1 MPFVNFHTHKTN
13 NSDSNV
19 ITVQSLGLD
28 EVELINENGF
38 YTIGIHPWKA
48 DSHDIS
54 YQIDSLKKLL
64 EGTSVIGVG
73 EVGLDKLRGPS
84 IEVQRRIFIQQVDI
98 AYSLKKPIIIHCI
111 KAWDELLAVKK
122 NYDNSIP
129 WAIHGFNGSEQLA
142 RQLIDSGFYL
152 SIGSSILSEN
162 SKTSKSLG
170 SIPTNRL
177 FLETDT
183 KEISI
188 EVLYL
193 RASKILKISSHNLE
207 EQIFKNFN
215 VFFNNH

>member
-1 MPFVNFHTHKTN
+1 M
-13 NSDSNV
+13 
-19 ITVQSLGLD
+19 D
-28 EVELINENGF
+28 EVELINENGI

-54 YQIDSLKKLL
+54 YQIDSLKKFL
-64 EGTSVIGVG
+64 ESTSVIGVG

-142 RQLIDSGFYL
+142 RQLVHSGFFL

-188 EVLYL
+188 EELHL